1 MEAERIQELE
11 KEVNKLQRIVK
22 VLEKSL
28 LEANLDLEAEKRET
42 ASLRMQI
49 PYQLD
54 SEFPRHV

>member
-1 MEAERIQELE
+1 MEEREQELE

-22 VLEKSL
+22 VLEKRL

-49 PYQLD
+49 PYQED
-54 SEFPRHV
+54 IGFPSHV

>member
-49 PYQLD
+49 PYQPD